1 MDHQSILRQGVE
13 QLGMLYLIASATHLT
28 KGEVQQ
34 REAHVSDHLS
44 ALCSELQCEE
54 CVASLRE
61 AMMGYRQLTDR
72 MAFHM
77 YP

>member
-1 MDHQSILRQGVE
+1 MDHQSILRQAMD
-13 QLGMLYLIASATHLT
+13 QLGMLYFITSATHLT
-28 KGEVQQ
+28 EGERQQ

-72 MAFHM
+72 IAFHM
-77 YP
+77 HP